1 MNRLFV
7 EITKGKRAYKE
18 DVTEE
23 AREYFDECVSN
34 GANSHL
40 MKLGW
45 DEWTKEIIVNE
56 KELSDLNGRHFLYG
70 WIESFMQSDEC
81 PNWIN
86 RFGPDE
92 DDIWYEFYF
101 HEDGNKF

>member
-45 DEWTKEIIVNE
+45 DEWTKEIIIIHRE
-56 KELSDLNGRHFLYG
+56 MDELNGKHFLFG
-70 WIESFMQSDEC
+70 WLESFFQSDNVPSWMWETKDL
-81 PNWIN
+81 I
-86 RFGPDE
+86 
-92 DDIWYEFYF
+92 IEFYH

>member
-1 MNRLFV
+1 MNRLIV
-7 EITKGKRAYKE
+7 SITRGKREYKE

-23 AREYFDECVSN
+23 AREDFDECVSN
-34 GANSHL
+34 GANPHL
-40 MKLGW
+40 VKLGW
-45 DEWTKEIIVNE
+45 EEWTKEIIVNE